1 MLNFVNT
8 HLLEKRTNQQ
18 FTPLFSLK
26 YELGMTYYTIFVSDP
41 ATQDTTRQEDGRDK
55 DEFR

>member
-1 MLNFVNT
+1 MDSRLQKMLNFVNT

-41 ATQDTTRQEDGRDK
+41 AT
-55 DEFR
+55 